1 METTSSSNIA
11 LPHKRRLPRFWEA
24 LFSSPAG
31 LAGALIMLT
40 VVLVAIFA
48 QQLSPYDADKLAMRS
63 RLKPPSFQA
72 LNQGEA
78 PHYFGTDSMGRDL
91 FSRVLFG
98 ARISL
103 LLGLTASLLGAVFG
117 VTLGMLAGYYG
128 GQVDSIISWLINV
141 QMAFPF
147 TLLAIFIIAIF
158 GGGLDKLIAVLAWAT
173 WVNYARIMRG
183 QVIAIKNGDY
193 VHAAYT
199 MGARPQR
206 VMFLHILPN
215 AVSPLTVVAT
225 FTFASVILQEAA
237 LSFLGLGVDIRI
249 PTWGSILSDG
259 RSYLQT
265 AWWIATLPG
274 IALLITALGAN
285 LFGDWLRDYFD
296 PRLRVQ

>member
-1 METTSSSNIA
+1 MKTTLSSNVN
-11 LPHKRRLPRFWEA
+11 LSPKRRLPRFWEA

-31 LAGALIMLT
+31 LAGALIMLLM
-40 VVLVAIFA
+40 VIVAIFA
-48 QQLSPYDADKLAMRS
+48 QQLAPFDPDQLALRS
-63 RLKPPSFQA
+63 RLKPPSFHA
-72 LNQGEA
+72 MREGEA

-91 FSRVLFG
+91 FSRVLYG

-103 LLGLTASLLGAVFG
+103 LLGLTASLLGSITG
-117 VTLGMLAGYYG
+117 VTLGMLAGYCG
-128 GQVDSIISWLINV
+128 GRVDSVISWMINV

-158 GGGLDKLIAVLAWAT
+158 GGGLDKLIVVLAWAT

-183 QVIAIKNGDY
+183 QVIAIKNSDY

-199 MGARPQR
+199 MGARSQR

-259 RSYLQT
+259 RSYLQD

-296 PRLRVQ
+296 PRLRIQ